1 MQYATPDW
9 VQAVRDIGIVL
20 AVLTAFVASGI
31 GLGKF
36 FIVKPLERYINV
48 RTPENGG
55 KSLREL
61 HEKFD
66 TMDVRIG
73 RIEKELTR
81 IDEELDHVDD

>member
-1 MQYATPDW
+1 MYATPDW
-9 VQAVRDIGIVL
+9 VQVVRDVGIVL
-20 AVLTAFVASGI
+20 AVLTAFVASSI

-36 FIVKPLERYINV
+36 LIVKPLQAYIDERV
-48 RTPENGG
+48 PKNGG

-66 TMDVRIG
+66 TMDARIG